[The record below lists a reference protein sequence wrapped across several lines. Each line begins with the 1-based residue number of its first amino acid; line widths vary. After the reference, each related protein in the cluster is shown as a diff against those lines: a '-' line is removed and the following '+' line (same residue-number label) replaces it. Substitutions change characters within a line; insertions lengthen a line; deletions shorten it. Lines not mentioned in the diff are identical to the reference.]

1 MQIELTRIRGL
12 SVGRMISMVKHTAV
26 KHMAHYT
33 KSFFSTASTLGG
45 LALGALLLSACAN
58 DTGTVAQRPT
68 YQPPVVQLPPAG
80 PAPLDPA
87 SFIRLSHMGLQEPI
101 RVALL
106 LPLSSKSRSV
116 RNVAQALQNAA
127 QLALFEYGNANVL
140 LITKDTG
147 GYADTAR
154 SAAEDAIRDGANI
167 ILGPLFAQSVS
178 AVAPVAREH
187 DVPVIAFSTDATVA
201 GDGVYLLSFLPEQ
214 DVTRVVDYAS
224 QTGLTRFAGMIP
236 QKEYGTRV
244 SAAYRQAVEERGGT
258 ITSMETY
265 PADPQAMFDP
275 ARRLAH
281 YNQRKAALKA
291 ERVRLARVGTPEAK
305 SRLKR
310 LENYD
315 TIGDV
320 NFEAV
325 LIPAGGDELR
335 SAAPLLPYFDI
346 DPRKVQFLGT
356 GLWDDASIGREPTL
370 VGGWYAAPPREEQKA
385 FVSRYRKI
393 FGSRPPRIASLAY
406 DATSLAA
413 ALADDVI
420 DSPYSVAILTDPEGF
435 AGTDGIFRFMAD
447 GTNER
452 GLAVMEVRP
461 NGAKVISPA
470 PQSFQPQVF

>member
-1 MQIELTRIRGL
+1 M
-12 SVGRMISMVKHTAV
+12 GREISLVKHTT
-26 KHMAHYT
+26 KRT
-33 KSFFSTASTLGG
+33 KSFFSSASTLGA
-45 LALGALLLSACAN
+45 LAVSALLLAGCAN
-58 DTGTVAQRPT
+58 DAGTIPSRPT

-106 LPLSSKSRSV
+106 LPLGSKSRGV
-116 RNVAQALQNAA
+116 RDVAQALQNAA

-147 GYADTAR
+147 GNSDTAR
-154 SAAEDAIRDGANI
+154 IAAEEAIHDGANI

-178 AVAPVAREH
+178 AVAPVARER

-244 SAAYRQAVEERGGT
+244 SAAYRQAVEERGGAVT
-258 ITSMETY
+258 DMQTY

-281 YNQRKAALKA
+281 YGQRKAALKA
-291 ERVRLARVGTPEAK
+291 ERERLASADTPEAK
-305 SRLKR
+305 AQLKR
-310 LENYD
+310 LENFD

-320 NFEAV
+320 NFDAV

-356 GLWDDASIGREPTL
+356 GLWDDASLGREPAL

-385 FVSRYRKI
+385 FVKRYRRT
-393 FGSRPPRIASLAY
+393 FGTRPPRIASLAY

-413 ALADDVI
+413 ALADGVI
-420 DSPYSVAILTDPEGF
+420 DSPYSVTVLTDPEGF
-435 AGTDGIFRFMAD
+435 AGTDGIFRFMVD

-452 GLAVMEVRP
+452 GLAVMEVRS

>member
-1 MQIELTRIRGL
+1 MPIALNWHALRGS
-12 SVGRMISMVKHTAV
+12 SVGRTTSLVNKTA
-26 KHMAHYT
+26 
-33 KSFFSTASTLGG
+33 LGA

-58 DTGTVAQRPT
+58 DTATIPSRPN
-68 YQPPVVQLPPAG
+68 YQPPAMQLPPAG
-80 PAPLDPA
+80 PPALDPTA
-87 SFIRLSHMGLQEPI
+87 FIRMSHMGLQEPI

-106 LPLSSKSRSV
+106 LPLGSESRGV
-116 RNVAQALQNAA
+116 RNIAQALQNAA

-147 GYADTAR
+147 GHAADAR
-154 SAAEDAIRDGANI
+154 IAAEEAIREGAHI

-178 AVAPVAREH
+178 AVAPVARDH
-187 DVPVIAFSTDATVA
+187 NIPVIAFSTDATVA
-201 GDGVYLLSFLPEQ
+201 GGGVYLLSFLPEQ

-224 QTGLTRFAGMIP
+224 RSGLTRFAGMIP
-236 QKEYGTRV
+236 QKEYGIRV
-244 SAAYRQAVEERGGT
+244 SAAYRQAVEERGGVVAG
-258 ITSMETY
+258 MVTY
-265 PADPQAMFDP
+265 PADPQAMFAP
-275 ARRLAH
+275 ARKLAG

-291 ERVRLARVGTPEAK
+291 ERARLASVGTPETKA
-305 SRLKR
+305 RLKR
-310 LENYD
+310 LEHFD

-320 NFEAV
+320 NFDAV

-356 GLWDDASIGREPTL
+356 GLWDDASLGREPAL
-370 VGGWYAAPPREEQKA
+370 VGGWYAAPPRGEQKA
-385 FVSRYRKI
+385 FVSRYRKT

-413 ALADDVI
+413 ALADGVI

-435 AGTDGIFRFMAD
+435 AGTDGIFRFLPD

-470 PQSFQPQVF
+470 PLSFRPQAF

>member
-1 MQIELTRIRGL
+1 MGKTT
-12 SVGRMISMVKHTAV
+12 SFVNKTA
-26 KHMAHYT
+26 
-33 KSFFSTASTLGG
+33 LGA
-45 LALGALLLSACAN
+45 LALGALFLSACAN
-58 DTGTVAQRPT
+58 ETATMPSQPA

-80 PAPLDPA
+80 PPALDPTA
-87 SFIRLSHMGLQEPI
+87 FIRMSHMGLQEPV

-106 LPLSSKSRSV
+106 LPLGAESRGV
-116 RNVAQALQNAA
+116 RTVAQSLQNAA

-140 LITKDTG
+140 LITKDTKG
-147 GYADTAR
+147 RADTAR
-154 SAAEDAIRDGANI
+154 SAADEAIHEGADI

-178 AVAPVAREH
+178 AVAPVARER

-201 GDGVYLLSFLPEQ
+201 GEGVYLLSFLPEQ
-214 DVTRVVDYAS
+214 DVTRVVDYAT

-244 SAAYRQAVEERGGT
+244 SAAYRQAVEARGGV
-258 ITSMETY
+258 IAGMETY

-275 ARRLAH
+275 ARRLAG

-291 ERVRLARVGTPEAK
+291 ERARLTSLDTPEAK
-305 SRLKR
+305 SQLRR
-310 LENYD
+310 LENFD

-320 NFEAV
+320 NFDAV

-356 GLWDDASIGREPTL
+356 GLWDDAALGREPAL
-370 VGGWYAAPPREEQKA
+370 VGGWYAAPPRSEQKA
-385 FVSRYRKI
+385 FVSRYRKT
-393 FGSRPPRIASLAY
+393 FGARPPRIASLAY

-413 ALADDVI
+413 ALADGVI
-420 DSPYSVAILTDPEGF
+420 DSPYAATVLTDPEGF
-435 AGTDGIFRFMAD
+435 AGTDGIFRFLAD

-461 NGAKVISPA
+461 NGAEVISPA
-470 PQSFQPQVF
+470 PQSFQPQAF